1 MEFTEGHT
9 VDPFVAAARRLER
22 AIEYLEEVAVRAA
35 ERDGAELAR
44 LSAALRAAEMEQTSL
59 IDANAGAAERIDNTI
74 GRLRGLLSF

>member
-1 MEFTEGHT
+1 MEFSESHT
-9 VDPFVAAARRLER
+9 TDPFLAAAKRLER
-22 AIEYLEEVAVRAA
+22 AVEHLEEVALRAA
-35 ERDGAELAR
+35 ERDGAEVAR

>member
-1 MEFTEGHT
+1 MEFSETQT
-9 VDPFVAAARRLER
+9 SDPFLAAAKRLER
-22 AIEYLEEVAVRAA
+22 AVEHLEEVALRAV
-35 ERDGAELAR
+35 ERDGAEVAR